1 MLIAAPPGPIA
12 ASTFNSDLFI
22 AVATLIPVLFLALA
36 VQRDTFVRVLRAYQR
51 FVNSPA
57 DEQPPSKLT
66 KIPFVAG
73 LVLVPLSLVG
83 ILVAGGW
90 GEPLAIYALYQRQAL
105 HSTELAV
112 LWSAIFLAIA
122 TAIVASASF
131 TGAMVNTRPQ
141 KTGDTP
147 KAAPEHEA
155 AITPGIGPRPSD
167 SAPPAGTGRTG
178 AAGSNASET

>member
-1 MLIAAPPGPIA
+1 MYETRPPSLLSAARAITARGILATMLIAAPPGPIA

-22 AVATLIPVLFLALA
+22 AVATLIPVLFLALV

-73 LVLVPLSLVG
+73 LVLVPLGLVG

-90 GEPLAIYALYQRQAL
+90 GEPLAIYASTSGKPFTPLSWRSFGRLY
-105 HSTELAV
+105 S
-112 LWSAIFLAIA
+112 SP
-122 TAIVASASF
+122 S
-131 TGAMVNTRPQ
+131 
-141 KTGDTP
+141 
-147 KAAPEHEA
+147 
-155 AITPGIGPRPSD
+155 PRP
-167 SAPPAGTGRTG
+167 
-178 AAGSNASET
+178 

>member
-1 MLIAAPPGPIA
+1 MLIAASPGPIA

-51 FVNSPA
+51 FVNPPA
-57 DEQPPSKLT
+57 DEQPPSMLT

-73 LVLVPLSLVG
+73 LVLVPLGLTG

-112 LWSAIFLAIA
+112 LWSAVFLAIV

-131 TGAMVNTRPQ
+131 TGAMVRTRPR
-141 KTGDTP
+141 KTGDIP
-147 KAAPEHEA
+147 KPAPEHEA
-155 AITPGIGPRPSD
+155 AITPGTGPSPAD
-167 SAPPAGTGRTG
+167 SAPPAGTG
-178 AAGSNASET
+178 AAGSNASETQG